1 MKTIVNVTGTIL
13 RHWDQFK
20 DLYWLELKFY
30 FFCLQCSKFKTVGCA
45 SLLIFIY
52 FVYEIKD
59 FYCFSFYLL
68 MRKEILKY
76 SQLSNIY
83 INILIEYSPY
93 ILENWI
99 ITVLFLTPDSKRTIC
114 VLALF
119 VEQCFETAR
128 NKKSFGNMQW

>member
-1 MKTIVNVTGTIL
+1 M
-13 RHWDQFK
+13 
-20 DLYWLELKFY
+20 
-30 FFCLQCSKFKTVGCA
+30 GCA

-59 FYCFSFYLL
+59 FYCFSFCLL

-128 NKKSFGNMQW
+128 NKKSFGNMQ